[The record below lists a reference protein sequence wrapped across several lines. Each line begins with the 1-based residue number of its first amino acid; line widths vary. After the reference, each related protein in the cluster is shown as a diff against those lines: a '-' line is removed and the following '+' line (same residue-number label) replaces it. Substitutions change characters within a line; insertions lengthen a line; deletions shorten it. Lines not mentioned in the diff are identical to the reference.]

1 MKTHKN
7 LWPTIIDF
15 QNLLAAATQAQK
27 GKRFQSN
34 VARFN
39 LQLEPALFRLRHEL
53 LALSYRPG
61 PYRAFYI
68 SDPKPRMISA
78 APYRDRVVHHALCNL
93 IAPILEKS
101 MIDDSFA
108 NRVGKGTRPAVERF
122 AQWCKTYP
130 YVLKC
135 DIRKFF
141 PSIDHDLLK
150 NELRRKI
157 GCRNTLWLCD
167 LIIDNSNPQENALAW
182 FPGDDLFTPL
192 QRRKGLPIGNLTSQ
206 LWGNYYLN
214 RLDHFIKE
222 KLRCRAYLRYVDD
235 FAVFGHSK
243 AELHAV
249 KTAIEAFLRDFRLE
263 LHERKSRIYQTNEGV
278 TFLGFRI
285 FPGFRLLPSA
295 NVRRF
300 RSRTR
305 RRIDDYHR
313 GRISLAELH
322 AGLHGWEG
330 HALQAD
336 TWRLRRKLVREIFG
350 AGPFKP
356 PKKKRR
362 RKK

>member
-7 LWPTIIDF
+7 LWPKIIDF
-15 QNLLAAATQAQK
+15 QNLLIAANRAQK
-27 GKRFQSN
+27 GKRLQHN

-39 LQLEPALFRLRHEL
+39 LQLEPALFRLQSE
-53 LALSYRPG
+53 LALRDYQPG
-61 PYRAFYI
+61 AYQAFYI

-93 IAPILEKS
+93 IAPVLEKS
-101 MIDDSFA
+101 MIDDTFA
-108 NRVGKGTRPAVERF
+108 NRLSKGTRPAVERF
-122 AQWCKTYP
+122 AQWCNTYP

-141 PSIDHDLLK
+141 PSIDHEILK
-150 NELRRKI
+150 KELRRKI
-157 GCRNTLWLCD
+157 GCRDTLWLCD
-167 LIIDNSNPQENALAW
+167 LIIDNSNPQEHALAW
-182 FPGDDLFTPL
+182 FPGDDLFSPL

-222 KLRCRAYLRYVDD
+222 KLRRRAYLRYVDD

-249 KTAIEAFLRDFRLE
+249 KTAIEVFLRDFRLE
-263 LHERKSRIYQTNEGV
+263 LHDRKSRIYRTDEGV

-300 RSRTR
+300 RQRTR

-313 GRISLAELH
+313 GKISLAAFH
-322 AGLHGWEG
+322 NSLHGWEG

-336 TWRLRRKLVREIFG
+336 TFRLRQKLTREIFG
-350 AGPFKP
+350 PGPYKT
-356 PKKKRR
+356 RR
-362 RKK
+362 RKRK